1 MINRVVLMGRLTAD
15 PEMRQTPS
23 GVSVASFAVA
33 VDRRYTKDGE
43 RQTDF
48 INIVAWRQTADFVCR
63 YFRKGNMIALDG
75 SIQTRNYTD
84 KNGNKRTA
92 FEVVA
97 DSVSFCGNKAQND
110 RPGETGQDK
119 VEVPPHDLYTRH
131 SRKNVD
137 ATPPQQS
144 YAGAFQEM
152 DQLDFDGDLPF

>member
-1 MINRVVLMGRLTAD
+1 MINRVVLMGRLTAA
-15 PEMRQTPS
+15 PELRQTPS
-23 GVSVASFAVA
+23 GVSVASFSVA

-97 DSVSFCGNKAQND
+97 DSVSFCGGKAKND
-110 RPGETGQDK
+110 TPDRDTPS
-119 VEVPPHDLYTRH
+119 VEIPRVDQITQY

-152 DQLDFDGDLPF
+152 DQLNFDGDLPF

>member
-15 PEMRQTPS
+15 PELRQTPG
-23 GVSVASFAVA
+23 GVSVASFSVA
-33 VDRRYTKDGE
+33 VERRYTKDGE

-63 YFRKGNMIALDG
+63 YFQKGSMIALDG

-97 DSVSFCGNKAQND
+97 ENASFCGNKSQS
-110 RPGETGQDK
+110 GETGQDK

-152 DQLDFDGDLPF
+152 DQLNFDGDLPF

>member
-15 PEMRQTPS
+15 PELRQTPN
-23 GVSVASFAVA
+23 GISVASFSVA
-33 VDRRYTKDGE
+33 INRNYSSKSGE

-63 YFRKGNMIALDG
+63 YFQKGSMIALDG

-97 DSVSFCGNKAQND
+97 ENVSFCGGKADTSD
-110 RPGETGQDK
+110 RGTPA
-119 VEVPPHDLYTRH
+119 VEIPRVDQITQY

-152 DQLDFDGDLPF
+152 DQLNFDGDLPF